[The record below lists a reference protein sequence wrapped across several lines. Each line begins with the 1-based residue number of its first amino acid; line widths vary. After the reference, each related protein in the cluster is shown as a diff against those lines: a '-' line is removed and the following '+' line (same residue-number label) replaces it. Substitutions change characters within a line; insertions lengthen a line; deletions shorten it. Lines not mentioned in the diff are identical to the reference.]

1 MIREITA
8 ITETVL
14 NRDDSITCL
23 IVLAVAASF
32 IGIVALLLLH
42 GGEARQGPRIGDCTS
57 ESCKRAF
64 RDLDLLINP
73 HADPCQDFYGHV
85 CHRWQQKT
93 AASSGNPVTF
103 LRYETRELM
112 RHINYT
118 LSGMNSAKPASFA
131 LYKVAKFYESC
142 ERFVRMGT
150 ASVSEALLPFR
161 DYGRKLLNM
170 STFPQVVRYIVQ
182 LSLAQGIHTV
192 LDISLNKF
200 PEAVSLRLLR
210 GQTLSRKMNAKPTL
224 SLKNYLIQ
232 LMGEVSGSLGHR
244 INVTAILDIE
254 QKMRKYMAWEHREQR
269 QSIAILGDLT
279 TDMRLNEWLDVINA
293 DLPQQHKV
301 NTESMISID
310 SVDLIQL
317 LLSFF
322 RVLGKDGVIYL
333 FVQILIDGFRF
344 DYLRRV
350 SSNDT
355 ESIVSSCLRATQSVM
370 RNTRGTIASQ
380 LFTEPSGDTAIYPIF
395 SKVLDSVSIPSAF
408 SWMTVFMRHKADK
421 TLQSVSLYPFNVYSQ
436 TPYDEAD
443 LGAVSKTGSF
453 PGFFLQMKKRQQL
466 ILLEE
471 PPAPHELEIDDAFLM
486 SSDVL
491 YHDQSSSIVAPA
503 SLRQEPVLY
512 AEGVPPE
519 YVMGTLGVLLA
530 RALLRA
536 VIPINASAVWSPE
549 ERFVL
554 FSFYECLHALAR
566 TALNVSIDRLGKW
579 DPRDVYIWT
588 QSVRSAFNALKAAYE
603 PSRAAAN
610 YDSYWVLAQKTF
622 FRRFCLLSCSVRS
635 EQQNLASR
643 VFCFLPLLNMEE
655 FSNAFDCPYHK
666 AEYSIEYCDVAS
678 PLDK

>member
-1 MIREITA
+1 MILEISA

-14 NRDDSITCL
+14 NRDKSITCL

-42 GGEARQGPRIGDCTS
+42 GGQARQGPRIGDCTS
-57 ESCKRAF
+57 VSCKWVF
-64 RDLDLLINP
+64 RDLELLINP
-73 HADPCQDFYGHV
+73 HVDPCQDFYSHV

-93 AASSGNPVTF
+93 AASSANPVTF
-103 LRYETRELM
+103 LRYGRRELM
-112 RHINYT
+112 PFINYT

-182 LSLAQGIHTV
+182 LSLARGIQTV
-192 LDISLNKF
+192 LDISLNRF

-210 GQTLSRKMNAKPTL
+210 GQTLSRKMKAKHTL

-232 LMGEVSGSLGHR
+232 LMGEVSGILGHL
-244 INVTAILDIE
+244 INVTAILVIE
-254 QKMRKYMAWEHREQR
+254 QKLPKYMAWERREQR

-279 TDMRLNEWLDVINA
+279 ADMRLNEWLDVINA

-310 SVDLIQL
+310 SVVLIHL

-322 RVLGKDGVIYL
+322 RVLGKDGVVYL
-333 FVQILIDGFRF
+333 FVQILLDVFRF

-355 ESIVSSCLRATQSVM
+355 ESIMSCLRATQSVM
-370 RNTRGTIASQ
+370 RNTRGIIASH
-380 LFTEPSGDTAIYPIF
+380 LLREPSGDTAIYTIV
-395 SKVLDSVSIPSAF
+395 SKVLDPVSIPSAF
-408 SWMTVFMRHKADK
+408 SCMTVFMRHKAVK
-421 TLQSVSLYPFNVYSQ
+421 TLQSVSLYPFNIYSQ
-436 TPYDEAD
+436 TPFDEAD
-443 LGAVSKTGSF
+443 LGAVSKTSSF
-453 PGFFLQMKKRQQL
+453 PGFFLQKKKRQQL
-466 ILLEE
+466 ILVEE
-471 PPAPHELEIDDAFLM
+471 LPAPHEREIDAFLM

-491 YHDQSSSIVAPA
+491 YHDQSNSIVAPA
-503 SLRQEPVLY
+503 SMRQEPVLY
-512 AEGVPPE
+512 AEGILPE

-536 VIPINASAVWSPE
+536 VIPINASAVSSPE
-549 ERFVL
+549 ERVAL
-554 FSFYECLHALAR
+554 FSFYECLDVLGR

-579 DPRDVYIWT
+579 EPRGAYIWT
-588 QSVRSAFNALKAAYE
+588 QSVRSAFNALKAA
-603 PSRAAAN
+603 
-610 YDSYWVLAQKTF
+610 
-622 FRRFCLLSCSVRS
+622 
-635 EQQNLASR
+635 
-643 VFCFLPLLNMEE
+643 
-655 FSNAFDCPYHK
+655 
-666 AEYSIEYCDVAS
+666 
-678 PLDK
+678 

>member
-1 MIREITA
+1 MIREISA
-8 ITETVL
+8 ITKTVL

-23 IVLAVAASF
+23 IVLASAASF
-32 IGIVALLLLH
+32 IGIVASLLLH
-42 GGEARQGPRIGDCTS
+42 GGQARQGPRIGDCTS

-85 CHRWQQKT
+85 CHRFQQRT
-93 AASSGNPVTF
+93 AASSGCPVTF
-103 LRYETRELM
+103 LRYERRELM

-142 ERFVRMGT
+142 ERFVRLGT
-150 ASVSEALLPFR
+150 ASVSALLPFR

-182 LSLAQGIHTV
+182 LSLAQGIQTM
-192 LDISLNKF
+192 LDIRLNKF

-224 SLKNYLIQ
+224 PLKNYLIQ
-232 LMGEVSGSLGHR
+232 LMGEVSGMLGQR

-254 QKMRKYMAWEHREQR
+254 QKLRKYMAWERREQR

-279 TDMRLNEWLDVINA
+279 ADMRLNEWLDVINA
-293 DLPQQHKV
+293 YLPQQHKV
-301 NTESMISID
+301 NAESMISID

-322 RVLGKDGVIYL
+322 RVLGKDGVVYL
-333 FVQILIDGFRF
+333 LVQILLDGFRF

-370 RNTRGTIASQ
+370 RNTRGIIASQ
-380 LFTEPSGDTAIYPIF
+380 LFMEPSGDTAIYPKF
-395 SKVLDSVSIPSAF
+395 FKVLDSVSIPSAF

-436 TPYDEAD
+436 TPFDEAD
-443 LGAVSKTGSF
+443 LGPVSKTSSF

-466 ILLEE
+466 ILLKE
-471 PPAPHELEIDDAFLM
+471 PPAPYEREIDDDFLM
-486 SSDVL
+486 RSDVL
-491 YHDQSSSIVAPA
+491 YYDQSNSIIAPA
-503 SLRQEPVLY
+503 SMRLEPVLY

-519 YVMGTLGVLLA
+519 YVMGTLGVLFA

-549 ERFVL
+549 ERVAL
-554 FSFYECLHALAR
+554 FSFYECLDVLGR

-579 DPRDVYIWT
+579 KPRDVYIWT
-588 QSVRSAFNALKAAYE
+588 QSVRSTFNALKPAYE

-610 YDSYWVLAQKTF
+610 YD
-622 FRRFCLLSCSVRS
+622 
-635 EQQNLASR
+635 
-643 VFCFLPLLNMEE
+643 
-655 FSNAFDCPYHK
+655 
-666 AEYSIEYCDVAS
+666 I
-678 PLDK
+678 